1 MTLTDTDAATT
12 PLGLRERKKQ
22 RTERELRAAALQLFS
37 ERGFDHVTTDDIAA
51 AAEVSKTTFYRYF
64 ESKEHVLLGNSAEWL
79 ETITRVLA
87 EQPRD
92 EPVLSALRNSITY
105 ISTLYELDRETVLL
119 KAKVVREA
127 PSLVARNLEQQAKWE
142 AIVADFIAS
151 RLPHRPN
158 NEFRARVVAAQV
170 MATMR
175 AALQQ
180 WLDTNG
186 RDNLADLVDEAM
198 ATLTDGPEAFLGGT
212 TKKRRRTH

>member
-1 MTLTDTDAATT
+1 MTLTDTGAPPP

-79 ETITRVLA
+79 TAIQRTLA
-87 EQPRD
+87 DQPRD
-92 EPVLSALRNSITY
+92 LPVLSAVRNSVTY
-105 ISTLYELDRETVLL
+105 ISTLYELDRESVLL

-142 AIVADFIAS
+142 AIVAEFIAS
-151 RLPHRPN
+151 RLPDRPTN
-158 NEFRARVVAAQV
+158 AFRARVVAAQV

-180 WLDTNG
+180 WLDSNG
-186 RDNLADLVDEAM
+186 RDNLADLVDDAM
-198 ATLTDGPEAFLGGT
+198 SSLTDGPEAFLEGPT
-212 TKKRRRTH
+212 QKRRNR